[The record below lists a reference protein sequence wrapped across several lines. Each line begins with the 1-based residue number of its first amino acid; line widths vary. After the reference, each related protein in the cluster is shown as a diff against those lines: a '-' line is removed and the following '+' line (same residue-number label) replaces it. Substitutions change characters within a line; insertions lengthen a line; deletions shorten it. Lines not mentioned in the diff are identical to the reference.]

1 MTYKRSRSRDKSTTI
16 SVRVPRWLYE
26 KLTQKVQNISQFVR
40 KLLILELEGELTE
53 EEQLEAKLD
62 LLREEMDK
70 LQEYKDTALKHG
82 SYAKE
87 YLNDLKDKQMVSH
100 NPFYYSKKSTP
111 TLKPE
116 EQNIVEETTRLRNLL
131 AQKYQQTLKR
141 LIEIKRMKH
150 ISMREPELNKE
161 KQTK

>member
-1 MTYKRSRSRDKSTTI
+1 MSYRRSRSRNKSTTI
-16 SVRVPRWLYE
+16 SVRVPVWLYE
-26 KLTQKVQNISQFVR
+26 KLREKVQNISQFVR

-53 EEQLEAKLD
+53 EELEAKLNF
-62 LLREEMDK
+62 LREEMDK
-70 LQEYKDTALKHG
+70 LQEYKNTALKHG
-82 SYAKE
+82 SYAEE

-131 AQKYQQTLKR
+131 AQEYQQTLKR
-141 LIEIKRMKH
+141 LIEIKRMKYM
-150 ISMREPELNKE
+150 SMPEPELNKQ
-161 KQTK
+161 KQAK